1 MNPRRRR
8 FGTVVLGA
16 ALALAAQTAAAQSPI
31 TLKMAHQWPQDESD
45 YVIGTAVKFAR
56 EVERRSNGQI
66 KISIFP
72 AESIVKALATHT
84 ALKSGAVD
92 LAVYPY
98 IYSAGAVPEMNLT
111 LLPGVWKTHE
121 DVYRFRTSPT
131 WKRLEQKAEEFGFK
145 TLSWIQ
151 ISGGVASM
159 KKPIIG
165 PADVAGAKGRA
176 AGKMMEAALQK
187 AGASTVSVA
196 SSETYNAMQLGLL
209 DVVWTSSSTFGS
221 LRLYEVA
228 KYYTSPEQYSIY
240 FTIEPICISMKTWNR
255 LTPEQQKILTEVG
268 ASLEP
273 AALEGA
279 KAEDKRVAKLFADR
293 GIKVEQMSLPAW
305 QEWQKLFQ
313 ETSFTKFR
321 KEVPGGNELLDETLG
336 FYK

>member
-1 MNPRRRR
+1 MIPRRR
-8 FGTVVLGA
+8 FGAWALGA
-16 ALALAAQTAAAQSPI
+16 ALALLTQTASAQAQI

-45 YVIGTAVKFAR
+45 YVIATAVKFAK
-56 EVERRSNGQI
+56 EVEKRSNGQI
-66 KISIFP
+66 KINIFP

-98 IYSAGAVPEMNLT
+98 IYAAGAIPEMNLT
-111 LLPGVWKTHE
+111 LLPGVWKTHD
-121 DVYRFRTSPT
+121 DVYRFRTSGA

-145 TLSWIQ
+145 TLTWIQ
-151 ISGGVASM
+151 ISGGVAST
-159 KKPIIG
+159 KKPIVG
-165 PADVAGAKGRA
+165 PADIAGAKARA

-209 DVVWTSSSTFGS
+209 DAVWTSSSTFGS
-221 LRLYEVA
+221 FRLYEVA

-255 LTPEQQKILTEVG
+255 LTPAQQKILADVG
-268 ASLEP
+268 ASLEEG
-273 AALEGA
+273 ALAGA
-279 KAEDKRVAKLFADR
+279 KAEDKRVTKLFTER
-293 GIKVEQMSLPAW
+293 GVKVEQMSLQSW
-305 QEWQKLFQ
+305 QQWQKLFQ
-313 ETSFTKFR
+313 EVSFPKFR
-321 KEVPGGNELLDETLG
+321 QEIPGGAELLDETLS

>member
-1 MNPRRRR
+1 
-8 FGTVVLGA
+8 
-16 ALALAAQTAAAQSPI
+16 
-31 TLKMAHQWPQDESD
+31 
-45 YVIGTAVKFAR
+45 
-56 EVERRSNGQI
+56 
-66 KISIFP
+66 
-72 AESIVKALATHT
+72 
-84 ALKSGAVD
+84 
-92 LAVYPY
+92 
-98 IYSAGAVPEMNLT
+98 
-111 LLPGVWKTHE
+111 
-121 DVYRFRTSPT
+121 
-131 WKRLEQKAEEFGFK
+131 
-145 TLSWIQ
+145 
-151 ISGGVASM
+151 
-159 KKPIIG
+159 
-165 PADVAGAKGRA
+165 
-176 AGKMMEAALQK
+176 MMEAALQK